1 MTIDDVDDINQT
13 FYFVMDVPQAHLYGV
28 YMLVLLLFV
37 LVTPLVITIFRVVM
51 PYVDFRGRK

>member
-1 MTIDDVDDINQT
+1 MTSDGVDGINQGV
-13 FYFVMDVPQAHLYGV
+13 YFGMDVPEAQLYGV

-37 LVTPLVITIFRVVM
+37 LVTPLVSTIFRVVM